1 MKKRNCRL
9 TLIER
14 IQHDRATR
22 IRKMTDAQL
31 CAYLDELRSPG
42 EALDDVAIRRHGIE
56 IFLSHLSS
64 MTGTGNGIGA
74 GTVAKLRKIAEGMR
88 FL

>member
-9 TLIER
+9 TPIER

-31 CAYLDELRSPG
+31 CTYLDELQATG

-56 IFLSHLSS
+56 AFLSQLSS
-64 MTGTGNGIGA
+64 MAGTGNGIGA
-74 GTVAKLRKIAEGMR
+74 GTVATLRKLAEGMR

>member
-9 TLIER
+9 TPIER

-31 CAYLDELRSPG
+31 CAYLDEIQAQG
-42 EALDDVAIRRHGIE
+42 EALDDIAIRRHGIE
-56 IFLSHLSS
+56 AFLSHLAS
-64 MTGTGNGIGA
+64 MAGTGNGIGA
-74 GTVAKLRKIAEGMR
+74 GTVAKLRKLAEGMR